1 MKRGGWSCQKK
12 KFFKGCLGSPSVVEE
27 SHGHWGGGGGVV
39 AGRARKN
46 AHFGVLEIK
55 GELKRLSAP
64 GRCQGAAVGI
74 GGREGRGRLG
84 QWPGVPQ
91 GPCLGFRGCPRHPHT
106 APHLQPESP
115 LHEGYSLTTSV
126 SIRLLPG
133 LGDDMVSPLPPR
145 RLRRRR
151 RRLPSFLGPSV
162 TGLGPRL
169 SGARGRAGSS
179 VEVATPPRSCRVQS
193 AAAAAPRPGEH
204 RALSGR
210 VGVGTPRRPARVAP
224 LRL

>member
-1 MKRGGWSCQKK
+1 MPKK
-12 KFFKGCLGSPSVVEE
+12 KKKKILFLKAVLGVQASWRKVT
-27 SHGHWGGGGGVV
+27 GARAGGGGGV
-39 AGRARKN
+39 AGRAKKN

-55 GELKRLSAP
+55 GELKRLWAP
-64 GRCQGAAVGI
+64 ERCQGAAVGT
-74 GGREGRGRLG
+74 GGREGRGSLG

-106 APHLQPESP
+106 APHLQPESS

-151 RRLPSFLGPSV
+151 RRRLPSFLGPSV

-169 SGARGRAGSS
+169 
-179 VEVATPPRSCRVQS
+179 
-193 AAAAAPRPGEH
+193 
-204 RALSGR
+204 
-210 VGVGTPRRPARVAP
+210 
-224 LRL
+224 